1 MNKKKMTTPT
11 ISEMMATGL
20 FVPNEQR
27 DRIRRLYGS
36 MTFDDFDKEFGF
48 NDKMGA
54 FFPTCFQ
61 TMMYCMNVTDGAIA
75 DQFDKLNWS
84 SDIGKTVMQDMF
96 NLVQSAVRTL
106 LGEQVWY
113 K

>member
-1 MNKKKMTTPT
+1 
-11 ISEMMATGL
+11 MMATGL

-36 MTFDDFDKEFGF
+36 MTFDEEFGF

-84 SDIGKTVMQDMF
+84 TIMQDMF
-96 NLVQSAVRTL
+96 NLVQSAVRTP